1 MKRIQTLVWGSVTT
15 NGRKFY
21 LLDDEPIKHKKIG
34 SWQPEG
40 TVCWRVCSEA
50 YTLVNMQGEQDNSLE
65 NKYNPV
71 YRASLVVFGKEAC
84 VELLDDPQTMLWVDY
99 FSSDDDDNVSVSP
112 I

>member
-21 LLDDEPIKHKKIG
+21 LLEDEPIKHKKIG

-40 TVCWRVCSEA
+40 TVCWQVADPDS
-50 YTLVNMQGEQDNSLE
+50 YTLGRNEEGEYVPS
-65 NKYNPV
+65 V
-71 YRASLVVFGKEAC
+71 YKASLLVFGKDAC
-84 VELLDDPQTMLWVDY
+84 VELLDDPTLEILVDY
-99 FSSDDDDNVSVSP
+99 FSSDDDDNVSP